1 MELDPVAA
9 NRLLWFCSQLSEPP
23 EDEAATLLHA
33 RFSLDVFRKRL
44 EEVEQ
49 AMSAVAGATHEIA
62 ALRCEAQAL
71 RSAPIVIAAM
81 WRRRFGAEM
90 PAG

>member
-1 MELDPVAA
+1 MTLDPVTS

-23 EDEAATLLHA
+23 EYEADALLDA
-33 RFSLDVFRKRL
+33 RFSLDIFQRRL
-44 EEVEQ
+44 GEVEE
-49 AMSAVAGATHEIA
+49 AMRAGSGATHEIA

-71 RSAPIVIAAM
+71 RSAPTVIAAM
-81 WRRRFGAEM
+81 WRRRFGAEL

>member
-1 MELDPVAA
+1 MKLDPVAA

-23 EDEAATLLHA
+23 EDEPAAVLDAH
-33 RFSLDVFRKRL
+33 FSLDIFKRRL
-44 EEVEQ
+44 SEVEQ
-49 AMSAVAGATHEIA
+49 AMRASTGATYEIA

-81 WRRRFGAEM
+81 WRRRFGAELQT
-90 PAG
+90 G

>member
-1 MELDPVAA
+1 MKLDPVAS

-23 EDEAATLLHA
+23 EDEPAAVLDA
-33 RFSLDVFRKRL
+33 RFSLDIFQKRL
-44 EEVEQ
+44 DEVEQ
-49 AMSAVAGATHEIA
+49 AMRAAAGATHEIA

-71 RSAPIVIAAM
+71 RSAPTVIAAM
-81 WRRRFGAEM
+81 WRRRFGAEL